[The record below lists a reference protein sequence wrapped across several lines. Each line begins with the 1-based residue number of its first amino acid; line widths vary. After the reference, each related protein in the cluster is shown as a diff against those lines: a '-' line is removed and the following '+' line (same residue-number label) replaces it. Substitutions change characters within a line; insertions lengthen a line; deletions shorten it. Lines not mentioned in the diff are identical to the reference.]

1 MITQQ
6 RLKELF
12 EYNPDTGL
20 FIRKIRVGNQIAG
33 NIAGS
38 LKKDGYVY
46 IKIDSKPYKAHRLA
60 FLYMEGYMPE
70 EVDHINRECSDN
82 RWCNLRASNRQEN
95 NRNRKS
101 WSKSGYL
108 GVYWNKNTQ
117 KWQVKVKDK
126 NSTFVFG
133 GLFNYSDLLLAVET
147 ANNLRA
153 ELHGKTAVIEVF
165 DPNRQMLTL
174 QELNE

>member
-12 EYNPDTGL
+12 EYTPDTGL

-70 EVDHINRECSDN
+70 EVDHINRDCSDN
-82 RWCNLRASNRQEN
+82 RWCNLRASNRQ
-95 NRNRKS
+95 
-101 WSKSGYL
+101 
-108 GVYWNKNTQ
+108 
-117 KWQVKVKDK
+117 
-126 NSTFVFG
+126 
-133 GLFNYSDLLLAVET
+133 
-147 ANNLRA
+147 
-153 ELHGKTAVIEVF
+153 
-165 DPNRQMLTL
+165 MLTL